1 MLGDATANLIAVL
14 IALRV
19 WAWVGSRA
27 YDTEFIL
34 SNSWW
39 FFLLESLWFMFASAY
54 DFYDLQV
61 TSKPFRSASALM
73 QITLQMVIVY
83 LVIFFLSPRDA
94 LPRLFILYYG
104 VASFILIS
112 LWRMWR
118 PFLIGWTSQPR
129 RVLVVGSGW
138 AARAI
143 IEVIAEESG
152 NEYVVAGVVTD
163 PSTHSEV
170 DDTVTVLREGE
181 LLPQVTEA
189 MGASEIVLAYGSSQM
204 PGIIF
209 QGVMDAYEQGFAITA
224 MPILYEQITGRV
236 PIEHVG
242 EHNWNVVLPV
252 TSSNLFNPYPVLKR
266 TMDIILALIGSVL
279 FVALLPFIMLAM
291 MLDSPGTVF
300 FRQERI
306 GQGGRIFN
314 IIKLRTMIPDA
325 EKVTGPQWSSAND
338 PRITRTGRFLRKTRL
353 DEFPQLLNVLRGEM
367 SLVGPRPE
375 RPFFVEKLSNTIPFY
390 RTRNIIKPGLTGW
403 AQVKYRY
410 GDTVEDALIKLQYDL
425 YYIRHQS
432 LLLDISI
439 MLRTIRTVFSFAG
452 R

>member
-1 MLGDATANLIAVL
+1 MTRQFQSRFQLQISERRLLLMLGDATANLIAVL

-266 TMDIILALIGSVL
+266 TMDIVLALIGSVL

-338 PRITRTGRFLRKTRL
+338 PRITRTGRFLRKT
-353 DEFPQLLNVLRGEM
+353 
-367 SLVGPRPE
+367 
-375 RPFFVEKLSNTIPFY
+375 
-390 RTRNIIKPGLTGW
+390 
-403 AQVKYRY
+403 
-410 GDTVEDALIKLQYDL
+410 
-425 YYIRHQS
+425 
-432 LLLDISI
+432 
-439 MLRTIRTVFSFAG
+439 
-452 R
+452 